1 MCVVCPITSHPKPY
15 PFVVPIPEGLPKASV
30 ILVDQIKAVDW
41 KSRTVKFVAKCP
53 SNVVAEVEAKL
64 RTLLGL

>member
-1 MCVVCPITSHPKPY
+1 M
-15 PFVVPIPEGLPKASV
+15 PEGLPKASV

-41 KSRTVKFVAKCP
+41 KSRTVRFLAKCP
-53 SNVVAEVEAKL
+53 PDIVGEVEARL

>member
-1 MCVVCPITSHPKPY
+1 LITDHQP
-15 PFVVPIPEGLPKASV
+15 PETLSFRGPNAGGLPKASV

-41 KSRTVKFVAKCP
+41 KSRTVKFIAKCP

-64 RTLLGL
+64 RTLLAL